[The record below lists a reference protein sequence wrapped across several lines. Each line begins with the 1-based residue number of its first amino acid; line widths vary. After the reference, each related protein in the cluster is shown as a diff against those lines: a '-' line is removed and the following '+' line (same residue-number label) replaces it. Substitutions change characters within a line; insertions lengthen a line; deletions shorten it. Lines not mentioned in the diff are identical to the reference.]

1 MYLLRNLRKVRM
13 SRDPV
18 CYLQFAAVSYSSA
31 HLAWCR
37 IVIVTLLDTDSL
49 ILFLTIKRA
58 RFLNIVKVVKL
69 RLLRV
74 VPQ

>member
-49 ILFLTIKRA
+49 FY
-58 RFLNIVKVVKL
+58 F
-69 RLLRV
+69 
-74 VPQ
+74 